1 MVDRMLNEGVVGGG
15 GNAVIIYYYLVL
27 KYVLFNFRILYF
39 SVSVV
44 CHGVCMLSATSQWRG
59 VSCVSWCLYA
69 FSHQPVKGCQLCIMV
84 CVCMLSATSQWRGV
98 SCVSWCVSVWFQP
111 PPSEGGVSLVSRV
124 LPWRTHCS
132 HTGMA
137 GLQHILSD
145 WLQSHLRV
153 HLSAPP
159 LTWQPVTAAVGSH
172 LSTIKEQN
180 HFHGSVYIV
189 T

>member
-59 VSCVSWCLYA
+59 VSCVSWC
-69 FSHQPVKGCQLCIMV
+69 
-84 CVCMLSATSQWRGV
+84 
-98 SCVSWCVSVWFQP
+98 VSVWFQP
-111 PPSEGGVSLVSRV
+111 PPSEGGVSLVSGV

-145 WLQSHLRV
+145 WLRSHLRV